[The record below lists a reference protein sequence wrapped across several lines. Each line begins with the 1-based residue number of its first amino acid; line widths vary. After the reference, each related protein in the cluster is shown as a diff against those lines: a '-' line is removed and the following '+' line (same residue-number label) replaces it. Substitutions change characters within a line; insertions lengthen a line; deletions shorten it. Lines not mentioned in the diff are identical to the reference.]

1 METEIEVDGHI
12 VKIELYNRSNGLF
25 VAGCQKYG
33 IFVCRDTEEEALLAL
48 RNELKRQYRQ
58 GRIEL

>member
-25 VAGCQKYG
+25 VTGCQKYG
-33 IFVCRDTEEEALLAL
+33 IFVCRDTEEEALIAL
-48 RNELKRQYRQ
+48 KQEMERQYGQ